1 MAHHNKEQVITFKV
15 DARLAELI
23 GRLPNRSQFIR
34 TAILDALGN
43 ICPLCQ
49 GSGTLTPEQLQHWE
63 AFQAHHGIAQCSN
76 CEATYLQCDLDVVG
90 RR

>member
-1 MAHHNKEQVITFKV
+1 MTHRNKEQVITFKV

-34 TAILDALGN
+34 TAILEALGN
-43 ICPLCQ
+43 VCPLCQ
-49 GSGTLTPEQLQHWE
+49 GSGTLTPDQLQHWNV
-63 AFQAHHGIAQCSN
+63 FRAHHGVTQCGN
-76 CEATYLQCDLDVVG
+76 CEATHLQCDLDPAV